1 MKLRVLA
8 LAAVAAGA
16 IALLAGTSGAGA
28 ATTAA
33 RNGCPA
39 IGNVGSY
46 HVYGLYAH
54 VIDCDHAKHL
64 AIENLAHHRRHT
76 YHCTHSLR
84 GTRDVHMH
92 CVDLDNT
99 LRQYTVLYRV
109 H

>member
-1 MKLRVLA
+1 MKLRLFA
-8 LAAVAAGA
+8 LSV
-16 IALLAGTSGAGA
+16 
-28 ATTAA
+28 TAA
-33 RNGCPA
+33 AAAALIVTVGASPAAARDGCPA

-46 HVYGLYAH
+46 HVYGLNAH
-54 VIDCDHAKHL
+54 AISCEHARHL

-84 GTRDVHMH
+84 GSRDVHMH